1 MYAWQMYGTTGL
13 EGDESLGGRSQI
25 KWALMQ
31 NSKPTLH
38 GLISLFP
45 INGCCRSFSTNVK
58 QSKQSV
64 ASAYLPLLSSSSTS
78 EVPSMITSNP
88 CEPSPIEENGL

>member
-31 NSKPTLH
+31 NSKPN
-38 GLISLFP
+38 FAWP
-45 INGCCRSFSTNVK
+45 
-58 QSKQSV
+58 
-64 ASAYLPLLSSSSTS
+64 Y
-78 EVPSMITSNP
+78 ITVSY
-88 CEPSPIEENGL
+88 